1 MAETKRNKIRNEL
14 RQQLEDMGVVGL
26 YFYDLVDDYMELW
39 SIKNK
44 LIEDV
49 KKRGVSV
56 KYNNG
61 GGQSGYKKN
70 ESIGE
75 LHKTNTQMLKIL
87 AQLEINVRDLPVD
100 EDEDEEF

>member
-14 RQQLEDMGVVGL
+14 RQQLKDMGVVGL
-26 YFYDLVDDYMELW
+26 YFYDLVEDYMELW
-39 SIKNK
+39 TIKNS
-44 LIEDV
+44 LIADV
-49 KKRGVSV
+49 KARGVSV

-87 AQLEINVRDLPVD
+87 SQLEINVRDLPVD